1 MKKEDICS
9 NNYLQNVLKLIIL
22 ILVYIQIVSCKKEAD
37 EKVEYVKFGKTN
49 VVFPDTLILNKK
61 YKGYVLY
68 SSLFDT
74 LNLKLVKDRYIN
86 LYIKGNDRKTE
97 YSELKKIEHDTFV
110 IYEDT
115 IRFIVN
121 FDKLGKNYLNG
132 FIEDEVYIEN
142 KDSTV
147 RIINK
152 IIPFHKEVFVKN
164 IDN

>member
-1 MKKEDICS
+1 M
-9 NNYLQNVLKLIIL
+9 
-22 ILVYIQIVSCKKEAD
+22 
-37 EKVEYVKFGKTN
+37 
-49 VVFPDTLILNKK
+49 
-61 YKGYVLY
+61 Y